1 MYDIYYAHHQWK
13 YHTREEE
20 YELDLIRKH
29 FPNATIFNPSTDLD
43 MKIVIYEDLVM
54 RECLKAVDSS
64 DIVVFSSLDGI
75 IDSDVYQ
82 EIMHAREK
90 EKKCFYMYYGKLL
103 SSFKVA
109 KLADGER
116 NEQSYAIVMPEV
128 NINELYI

>member
-43 MKIVIYEDLVM
+43 MKIAIYENLVM

-64 DIVVFSSLDGI
+64 DIVVFSSVNGVI
-75 IDSDVYQ
+75 GSGAYQ
-82 EIMHAREK
+82 EIMRAKEK
-90 EKKCFYMYYGKLL
+90 EKPCFYLYYDQLL
-103 SSFKVA
+103 PTFEVA
-109 KLADGER
+109 RLVEER
-116 NEQSYAIVMPEV
+116 RSDQLYALVRPEV
-128 NINELYI
+128 NFQYE